1 MNKSLKVLKL
11 YEITFKRIPT
21 LMYVVAESLNDA
33 YENAFKNE
41 LNKKFIEENEIKI
54 IQKIEDEIITILSD
68 SKSKNPRIFSII
80 IIDKYDRE
88 ETYIVIADA
97 FNEVIEYCKTLNV
110 TNISEPTETEDYFIL
125 L

>member
-1 MNKSLKVLKL
+1 MNKSLKL

-21 LMYVVAESLNDA
+21 LMYVVAESLNGA
-33 YENAFKNE
+33 YENALKNE
-41 LNKKFIEENEIKI
+41 LMKKFIEENEIKI
-54 IQKIEDEIITILSD
+54 IQKIEDRIYAILSD
-68 SKSKNPRIFSII
+68 SKSKNPRIFSIT

-88 ETYIVIADA
+88 KTCIVIADT

-110 TNISEPTETEDYFIL
+110 TNISESSETETEDYFIL